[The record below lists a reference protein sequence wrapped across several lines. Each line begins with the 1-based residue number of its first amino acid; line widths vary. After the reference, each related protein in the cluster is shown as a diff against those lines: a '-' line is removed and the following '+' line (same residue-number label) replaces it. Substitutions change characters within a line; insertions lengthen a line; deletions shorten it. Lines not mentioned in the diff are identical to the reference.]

1 VQRQVAEA
9 RSVAE
14 RYQLRGVP
22 ALVVDGR
29 YLTSNA
35 YTGSADDTLAMVDRL
50 VQKVRKERGL
60 PGR

>member
-1 VQRQVAEA
+1 
-9 RSVAE
+9 
-14 RYQLRGVP
+14 
-22 ALVVDGR
+22 VVDGR